1 MLGLLINE
9 KEVKEISYIIKKEM
23 DELIFDMEDSRIDLI
38 VKKAMYRR
46 YQILFQLYRR
56 VASEQEVLKYVMNYK
71 F

>member
-1 MLGLLINE
+1 
-9 KEVKEISYIIKKEM
+9 M
-23 DELIFDMEDSRIDLI
+23 DELIFDMEDSRIELI